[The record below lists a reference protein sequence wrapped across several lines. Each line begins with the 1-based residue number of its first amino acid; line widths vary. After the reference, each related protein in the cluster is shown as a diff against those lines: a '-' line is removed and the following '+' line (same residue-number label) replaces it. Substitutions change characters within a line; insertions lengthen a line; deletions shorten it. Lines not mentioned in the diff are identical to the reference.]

1 MVDNLYRSHGLFH
14 TLPIIF
20 PVIVS
25 SESVFYEEMTYKVY
39 CTAIRLLFDKEFQ
52 FFFKNTKE
60 VSLVTL
66 LSLSEVDWSL
76 LDRSSL
82 GRTQDIIEQLQ
93 VATSH

>member
-1 MVDNLYRSHGLFH
+1 MHGWFH
-14 TLPIIF
+14 TFPTIF

-25 SESVFYEEMTYKVY
+25 SESVFYVEMTY
-39 CTAIRLLFDKEFQ
+39 KEFQ

-76 LDRSSL
+76 LDRSGL